1 MAPATSI
8 DAASRKLLTDEIG
21 DLLRDRQIWAPKE
34 KRLKVL
40 MPVLLGWYPDLAANE
55 TEIAQGERYEIQI
68 GEKAIEK
75 DWASMDAVYDATGGL
90 DVFKKVCTVTFKSLS
105 GILSRTVCEAL
116 QVESQTGHRKLK
128 AVARLSPVIELRKAA

>member
-8 DAASRKLLTDEIG
+8 DEANRKRALDEFG
-21 DLLRDRQIWAPKE
+21 DLYNQSQVWAPKE
-34 KRLKVL
+34 KRLKEL
-40 MPVLLGWYPDLAANE
+40 RTMIQNWYPDLAADK
-55 TEIAQGERYEIQI
+55 TEIAAGTRYDVQI

-75 DWASMDAVYDATGGL
+75 DWASINAVFDATGGL

-105 GILSRTVCEAL
+105 GILGSTACEAL

-128 AVARLSPVIELRKAA
+128 AVARLAPVIELPLAA